1 VLDIIVI
8 FVGSLAVVIIFY
20 RYLLGL
26 LFRLFKWLNLNS
38 FEYGTHIEKDYSFQP
53 VVTFT
58 IPCYNEGSHI
68 YQTVK
73 TIFEQDWPKDKLE
86 VIVVDDHSVDD
97 TYDWALKAREL
108 GNVTVLRNNKNS
120 GKRRSL
126 IKATRQA
133 VGEICI
139 SVDSDVI
146 LAPNALKELV
156 ACFSNHPKVGAVGGK
171 VGVLNAN
178 ENWITQTQEVKYF
191 FGYELFKSTEN
202 LFRCVMCLSGCLTA
216 YRRQALLDVEPELEN
231 RNMIGVEIKYGE
243 DRFLTHQLV
252 LHGWQTL
259 INLDARCWTK
269 SPDTLQNLFSQQLRW
284 RRSNIIDWLYTTI
297 HLPVHIRRV
306 NPVVL
311 MYYFSLALYIMAYP
325 IMVIHS
331 LVQGW
336 GLGMM
341 LVHLIILV
349 FLAGIYQVTM
359 WIRGEPRINSAM
371 TYVGLGII
379 LPISYLIITPLAL
392 FTLDSGSW
400 ETRKKQEY
408 ESEI

>member
-1 VLDIIVI
+1 MLDIIVI
-8 FVGSLAVVIIFY
+8 FVGSLAVVVIFY

-26 LFRLFKWLNLNS
+26 LFRFVNWLQPNS
-38 FEYGTHIEKDYSFQP
+38 FDLGPKIEKDYEWQP
-53 VVTFT
+53 MVTFT
-58 IPCYNEGSHI
+58 VPCYNEGQHV
-68 YQTVK
+68 YETVK
-73 TIFEQDWPKDKLE
+73 TILQQDWPKDKLE
-86 VIVVDDHSVDD
+86 VIVVDDQSTDD
-97 TYDWALKAREL
+97 TYQWALKAKEL
-108 GNVTVLRNNKNS
+108 GNVTVLRNDKNS

-133 VGEICI
+133 AGEICV
-139 SVDSDVI
+139 SVDSDVV

-156 ACFSNHPKVGAVGGK
+156 ACFKNHPKVGAVGGK
-171 VGVLNAN
+171 VGVSNAN

-202 LFRCVMCLSGCLTA
+202 VFRTVMCLSGCLTA
-216 YRRQALLDVEPELEN
+216 YRKEALLQVEHELEN
-231 RNMIGVEIKYGE
+231 RNMLGVEIKYGE

-252 LHGWQTL
+252 LHGWQTI

-269 SPDTLQNLFSQQLRW
+269 APTTLQNLFSQQLRW

-297 HLPVHIRRV
+297 YLPTHIRRV

-311 MYYFSLALYIMAYP
+311 MYYFSLALYIMVYP
-325 IMVIHS
+325 IIVMHS

-336 GLGMM
+336 GLQM
-341 LVHLIILV
+341 LLIHLIILV
-349 FLAGIYQVTM
+349 FLAGMYQLTM
-359 WIRGEPRINSAM
+359 LIRGEPRIESAM
-371 TYVGLGII
+371 TYVGLGVI

-400 ETRKKQEY
+400 ETRKKQEN
-408 ESEI
+408 ESEL